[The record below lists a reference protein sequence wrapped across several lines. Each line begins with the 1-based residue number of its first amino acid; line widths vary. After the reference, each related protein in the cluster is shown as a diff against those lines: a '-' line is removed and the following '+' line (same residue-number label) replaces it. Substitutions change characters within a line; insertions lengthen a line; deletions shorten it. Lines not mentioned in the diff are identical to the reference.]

1 MSDEPPPPPR
11 VSEDGKFYWDGR
23 RWVPM
28 SQGSQGAPQAQPVV
42 VVKQPHWVWNSGVG
56 YGCLA
61 IAAVLVLVA
70 VMAWCY
76 SPG

>member
-1 MSDEPPPPPR
+1 MSDEPPR
-11 VSEDGKFYWDGR
+11 
-23 RWVPM
+23 
-28 SQGSQGAPQAQPVV
+28 PQAQPVV
-42 VVKQPHWVWNSGVG
+42 VVKKPYWVWTSGVG

-70 VMAWCY
+70 VTAWCN

>member
-1 MSDEPPPPPR
+1 
-11 VSEDGKFYWDGR
+11 
-23 RWVPM
+23 M